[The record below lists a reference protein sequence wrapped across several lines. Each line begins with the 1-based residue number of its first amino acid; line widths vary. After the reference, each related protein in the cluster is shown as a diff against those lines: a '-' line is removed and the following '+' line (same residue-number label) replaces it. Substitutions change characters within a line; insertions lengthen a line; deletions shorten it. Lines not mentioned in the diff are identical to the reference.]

1 MPRHHHHPHKWS
13 PISYRSSVGQGKF
26 AGQILAFYHCA
37 TQPTIAIFV
46 LKRDVKLELTKWLLC
61 SDTTDKRQQQKTS
74 VYVLICFSYQLT
86 SDIVH
91 I

>member
-1 MPRHHHHPHKWS
+1 
-13 PISYRSSVGQGKF
+13 
-26 AGQILAFYHCA
+26 
-37 TQPTIAIFV
+37 V